1 MKLKVLPLAL
11 GLTLLLAYPGFTAD
25 VELTDVKINWLTK
38 SQLVCRYRA
47 DVQVT
52 NHADVRYQVYVR
64 LT

>member
-1 MKLKVLPLAL
+1 MKLKVLLLAL

-25 VELTDVKINWLTK
+25 VEVTDVKINWLTK
-38 SQLVCRYRA
+38 SRLVCRYRG
-47 DVQVT
+47 DVQVI